1 MADPQFSFLSKR
13 FFLFL
18 GLGVGVFL
26 TLSLYGNWGAVA
38 GAFRTFSYKMLPL
51 ILGLAF
57 MNYVSRFWRWE
68 LYVHRVGIRL
78 SKKESFY
85 IFMSGLV
92 MTVTPGKMG
101 EVLKSYLLKEGRQVP
116 LSRSAPIILAER
128 FTDLLA
134 VYLLTLL
141 GGFSFSFGSRI
152 LWVGLIVLVLGVLPL
167 GSPNLFHWL
176 LGLLQRYSWG
186 RRLEAPLSEA
196 YHTLHDLMGLRLL
209 LVASALGMVAWFFE
223 CLAFQTV
230 FGGLGVEIPLI
241 KATFIYAFSTLAGA
255 LSMLPG
261 GIGAAEGSMTSLLLL
276 IQVPKAMATTATI
289 IIRLCTVWFAVLLGS
304 GFLKLYQKNKNTY
317 ER

>member
-1 MADPQFSFLSKR
+1 MADPQFSILSKR

-26 TLSLYGNWGAVA
+26 GLSLYGNWGEVSK
-38 GAFRTFSYKMLPL
+38 AFKGFSYWILPL
-51 ILGLAF
+51 ILALAF
-57 MNYVSRFWRWE
+57 MNYLSRFWRWE
-68 LYVHRVGIRL
+68 LYLNQVEIFLTR
-78 SKKESFY
+78 KESFY

-101 EVLKSYLLKEGRQVP
+101 ELLKSYLLKESRQVP
-116 LSRSAPIILAER
+116 LTRSGPIVLAER

-141 GGFSFSFGSRI
+141 GGISFAFGSRI
-152 LWVGLIVLVLGVLPL
+152 LWVGLLVLVLGLLPL
-167 GSPNLFHWL
+167 ISPNVFHKL
-176 LGLLQRYSWG
+176 LGFLSRFSWG
-186 RRLEAPLSEA
+186 RRLEAPLTEA
-196 YHTLHDLMGLRLL
+196 FHTLHDLMGFRLL
-209 LVASALGMVAWFFE
+209 FLATILGIAAWFFE
-223 CLAFQTV
+223 CLAFQVV
-230 FGGLGVEIPLI
+230 FQGLGVEVPLV

-289 IIRLCTVWFAVLLGS
+289 IIRICTVWFAVLLGY
-304 GFLKLYQKNKNTY
+304 GFLKLYQKQKH
-317 ER
+317 

>member
-1 MADPQFSFLSKR
+1 MAAPQFSFLSKR

-26 TLSLYGNWGAVA
+26 GLTLYGNWGEVS
-38 GAFRTFSYKMLPL
+38 GAFRAFSYKMVPL

-68 LYVHRVGIRL
+68 LYLRRVGIALPR
-78 SKKESFY
+78 KESFY

-116 LSRSAPIILAER
+116 LSRSAPIVLAER

-141 GGFSFSFGSRI
+141 GGLSFDFGSRI
-152 LWVGLIVLVLGVLPL
+152 LWVGLLVLVLGLLPFVSPKLFYWILRVLQK
-167 GSPNLFHWL
+167 F
-176 LGLLQRYSWG
+176 SWG
-186 RRLEAPLSEA
+186 RRMESPLTEAF
-196 YHTLHDLMGLRLL
+196 HTLHDLMGFRLL
-209 LVASALGMVAWFFE
+209 LAASVLGMVAWFFE

-230 FGGLGVEIPLI
+230 FWGLGMEVPLI

-276 IQVPKAMATTATI
+276 IQVPKALATTATI
-289 IIRLCTVWFAVLLGS
+289 IIRLCTVWFAVLLGY
-304 GFLKLYQKNKNTY
+304 GFLKLYQKHKD
-317 ER
+317 RL

>member
-1 MADPQFSFLSKR
+1 MAGAGVSFLSKR

-18 GLGVGVFL
+18 GLGALVFL
-26 TLSLYGNWGAVA
+26 GLTLYGNWGEVR
-38 GAFRTFSYKMLPL
+38 GAFRAFSYQTLPL

-57 MNYVSRFWRWE
+57 MNYVARFWRWQ
-68 LYVHRVGIRL
+68 LYLKRVEIRL
-78 SKKESFY
+78 PGKESFY

-128 FTDLLA
+128 FTDFLA

-141 GGFSFSFGSRI
+141 GGFSFAFGARI
-152 LWVGLIVLVLGVLPL
+152 LWLGMVVLI
-167 GSPNLFHWL
+167 
-176 LGLLQRYSWG
+176 LGLLPFISPRIFQWCLGLLEKRSWG
-186 RRLEAPLSEA
+186 KRLAAPLSESF
-196 YHTLHDLMGLRLL
+196 HTLHDLMGFRLL
-209 LVASALGMVAWFFE
+209 LIASVLGMAAWFFE

-230 FGGLGVEIPLI
+230 FWGLGVPIDLI

-276 IQVPKAMATTATI
+276 IQVPKALAAAATI
-289 IIRLCTVWFAVLLGS
+289 IIRLCTVWFAVFLGYV
-304 GFLKLYQKNKNTY
+304 FLRVYQQ
-317 ER
+317 ERL

>member
-1 MADPQFSFLSKR
+1 MADPPFSLLSKR

-18 GLGVGVFL
+18 ALGVGVFL
-26 TLSLYGNWGAVA
+26 GLSLYGNWQEVA
-38 GAFRTFSYKMLPL
+38 GAFRTFSYKMVPL

-68 LYVHRVGIRL
+68 LYLKRVGIPL
-78 SKKESFY
+78 SRKESFY

-141 GGFSFSFGSRI
+141 GGFSFAFGSGI
-152 LWVGLIVLVLGVLPL
+152 LWLGLMVLG
-167 GSPNLFHWL
+167 
-176 LGLLQRYSWG
+176 LGLLPFIFPKLFHRLLRLLQKYSWA
-186 RRLEAPLSEA
+186 RRFEAPLSQA
-196 YHTLHDLMGLRLL
+196 FHTLHDLMGFRLL
-209 LVASALGMVAWFFE
+209 LVASVLAMVAWFFE
-223 CLAFQTV
+223 CLAFQSV
-230 FGGLGVEIPLI
+230 FWGLGLQVPLI

-261 GIGAAEGSMTSLLLL
+261 GIGAAEGSMTGLLLL
-276 IQVPKAMATTATI
+276 IQVPKASATTATI
-289 IIRLCTVWFAVLLGS
+289 IIRLCTVWFAVILGY
-304 GFLKLYQKNKNTY
+304 GFLKLYQNYKN
-317 ER
+317 RL